1 MESELN
7 VLLIAAVSI
16 SVLHTL
22 TGPDHY
28 IPFIAIGKAKSWT
41 LKRTV
46 FWTIVCGI
54 GHVMSSVVLA
64 LGGVAIG
71 FSLNKLS
78 WFEGLRGGLAA
89 WALFVFGV
97 VFMLVGLYQA
107 YRNKKHKHFDVY
119 DSGDVYVYQ
128 HQHKQGPVMPSE
140 RKKVT
145 PWVMFI
151 IFLLGPC
158 EPMIPLLTYP
168 AIMNSTYGIYLI
180 TGVFLFFTLVM
191 MVIMVVLGHYGF
203 KLIKTDFFEKYMTA
217 IAGGTIAI
225 CGVGM
230 IFLGW

>member
-7 VLLIAAVSI
+7 VLLMAAISI

-28 IPFIAIGKAKSWT
+28 IPFIAIGKAKNWS
-41 LKRTV
+41 LRRTI
-46 FWTIVCGI
+46 FWTVICGT
-54 GHVMSSVVLA
+54 GHVMSSVFLA
-64 LGGVAIG
+64 LGGVALG
-71 FSLNKLS
+71 FSLNKLT
-78 WFEGLRGGLAA
+78 WFEEVRGGWAA
-89 WALFVFGV
+89 WALFLFGIVF
-97 VFMLVGLYQA
+97 LLIGLFQV

-119 DSGDVYVYQ
+119 DSGDVYVYE
-128 HQHKQGPVMPSE
+128 HKHGQGPVMPTE
-140 RKKVT
+140 RRKVT

-168 AIMNSTYGIYLI
+168 AIMDSTYGIYLI
-180 TGVFLFFTLVM
+180 TGVFLFFTLAM
-191 MVIMVVLGHYGF
+191 MVLMVVLGHYGF
-203 KLIKTDFFEKYMTA
+203 KLIKTDALEKYMTA

-225 CGVGM
+225 CGAGM